1 MIRINWT
8 LGNDSQPIEPCLD
21 FLRVSSECLPQPALD
36 PVPFRRVFRDTSS
49 DGAGEPANSAAVGQC
64 LEEQNFSPEAFPL
77 SQQPLKLGAGESP
90 GAAESLLSGGQLR
103 DESAPALFPA
113 ALQHAP
119 AGFFGHALAE
129 SVLVLALDVGLV
141 RELFLHARIVSAAS
155 DACQT
160 NRTVLHSLSLSS

>member
-1 MIRINWT
+1 MIRFYRPPRDDRQIIKSSRN
-8 LGNDSQPIEPCLD
+8 
-21 FLRVSSECLPQPALD
+21 FLRVSPEGFPQPTLD
-36 PVPFRRVFRDTSS
+36 PVPFRCVFHDTSS
-49 DGAGEPANSAAVGQC
+49 DGTGEPANSTAVGQY
-64 LEEQNFSPEAFPL
+64 LEEQSFSPEAFPL
-77 SQQPLKLGAGESP
+77 SQQTLKIGAGESP

-129 SVLVLALDVGLV
+129 SVLVLALQVGLV
-141 RELFLHARIVSAAS
+141 CEVFLHARIVSAAS

-160 NRTVLHSLSLSS
+160 AATMLSS